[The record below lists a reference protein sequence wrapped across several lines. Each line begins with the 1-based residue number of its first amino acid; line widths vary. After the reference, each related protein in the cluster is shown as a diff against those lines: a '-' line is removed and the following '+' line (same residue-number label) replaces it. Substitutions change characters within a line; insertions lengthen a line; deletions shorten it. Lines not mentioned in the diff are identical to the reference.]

1 MRSSTPEPRFVKLSS
16 ATGPVTD
23 ELQRSQHAR
32 LRRALAARATIN
44 MAEGA
49 LAVLGHLPIG
59 EAGLVLADVARRLHV
74 DAHLV
79 AEHVL
84 NLVQGIAVPDAVYG
98 ELHRVL
104 DKFRPDARGAADRLP
119 E

>member
-1 MRSSTPEPRFVKLSS
+1 MKLSS
-16 ATGPVTD
+16 PTGPGTD
-23 ELQRSQHAR
+23 DLERSEHAR
-32 LRRALAARATIN
+32 LRRVLAARATIN

-59 EAGLVLADVARRLHV
+59 EAGLVLADVARRLRIDV
-74 DAHLV
+74 HLV

-104 DKFRPDARGAADRLP
+104 DEYRSQPPDSSCRTT
-119 E
+119 

>member
-16 ATGPVTD
+16 PTGPVPD
-23 ELQRSQHAR
+23 ELERSEHAR
-32 LRRALAARATIN
+32 LRRTLAARGTVN

-49 LAVLGHLPIG
+49 LAVLGPLPI
-59 EAGLVLADVARRLHV
+59 EDACLVLADVARRLHV

-84 NLVQGIAVPDAVYG
+84 NLVQGFAVPDAVYR
-98 ELHRVL
+98 ELHQVL
-104 DKFRPDARGAADRLP
+104 HEFRSDGRNAADRLA